1 MISKIVLLLFIFSV
15 SADDFEIIDDEA
27 KVEVNQHQRVSKH
40 VKRAEEFFWNDSEL
54 LQKYQ
59 VIRMTDEIYDA

>member
-1 MISKIVLLLFIFSV
+1 MIRKIVLLLFMFSV

-27 KVEVNQHQRVSKH
+27 KVEVNQHQRASKH
-40 VKRAEEFFWNDSEL
+40 EKRGAEFFWDDSEL

>member
-1 MISKIVLLLFIFSV
+1 MISV

-27 KVEVNQHQRVSKH
+27 EVEVNQHQRASKH
-40 VKRAEEFFWNDSEL
+40 EKRVEEFFWDDSEL
-54 LQKYQ
+54 LHKYQ